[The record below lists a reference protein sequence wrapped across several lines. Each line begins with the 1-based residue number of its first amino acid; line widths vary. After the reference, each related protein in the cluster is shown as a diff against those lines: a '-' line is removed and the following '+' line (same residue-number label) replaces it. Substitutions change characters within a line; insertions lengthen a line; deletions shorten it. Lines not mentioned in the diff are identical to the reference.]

1 MLRDGRKI
9 DTVKSCDVT
18 DNQLVEMM
26 SGRKIDRLFP
36 IVEHKPGAVIL
47 EMKNLSVEGRLKEV
61 SLRLREGEI
70 TGIAG
75 LAGSGKSEIARAVFG
90 LEQISDGQLIYNG
103 ERISRPKPAAMLA
116 RGIFYVPSDRMA
128 EGLALPR
135 PVRENI
141 SVASLDLPAFSARGI
156 LRRRKERIE
165 VNRTMERLPI
175 RPRNIELAVH
185 LLSGGNQQKVMLLRG
200 LTRSPK
206 VFLFDD
212 PTVGIDVGAKRDV
225 YFFLKAV
232 AAEGAGVLF
241 ISSELP
247 ELLNL
252 CSRVYVAH
260 RGQIVA
266 EFLGDEMTEQNVLRS
281 FFEVGEVSSN

>member
-1 MLRDGRKI
+1 
-9 DTVKSCDVT
+9 
-18 DNQLVEMM
+18 
-26 SGRKIDRLFP
+26 LFP

-103 ERISRPKPAAMLA
+103 ERISQPKPAAMLA

-200 LTRSPK
+200 LTRSPR